1 MQELALDINQIPEN
15 FPFDEFREGQQ
26 ECIEA
31 VLNAFNKGKRFVILE
46 APTGS
51 GKSVIGMT
59 VAKFFANS
67 FYLTIQKIL
76 QDQLAK
82 DFESPTIK
90 SLKGRNA
97 YDCDYWAKFEAKYK
111 DDPVRMRKMEQD
123 LKNPKIQETKMARRL
138 PCSEGVC
145 LVMGGKSKCELCFP
159 KDAFGNKTTNCP
171 YYMALNDALASQT
184 AIMNFHSFLYQTT
197 VSQKFQPR
205 ELLII
210 DEGHNSEPQLMN
222 FVSLSL
228 NDKMLQKEAG
238 VTIPK
243 LDHAEEYAQ
252 FFAGIKLHD
261 ILAEQIRYLRYAN
274 KIKEAEDW
282 KQTLLQYKIFLD
294 SVESGNWIPKFERKK
309 GHNKVTLK
317 PIFVDKHAND
327 YLFKYADRVLIM
339 SATILSPKVMY
350 ESLGIEPNEAYA
362 YRMKN
367 RFPVENRPIFFT
379 PVGSMSYREKEKTKP
394 KMVKAVNDICEN
406 YSNKRGIIHTHNFE
420 IAEHLIENC
429 APNVRKR
436 FLFQKNYYNK
446 DELLKEHTSRD
457 DGIIVAPAMHEGL
470 DLKGELSRFQI
481 ICKVPFPGLGDNDQL
496 KARMSLSPE
505 YYDWLTALK
514 LVQSYGR
521 SIRSEDD
528 QADTFILDSNFEF
541 FRKKAKKQLPG
552 WFKEAINSD

>member
-1 MQELALDINQIPEN
+1 MQELALDLTKIEEN
-15 FPFDEFREGQQ
+15 FPFDEFREGQK
-26 ECIEA
+26 ECVEA
-31 VLNAFNKGKRFVILE
+31 VLNAFNAGKRFVILE

-59 VAKFFANS
+59 VAKFFARS

-97 YDCDYWAKFEAKYK
+97 YDCDYWAKFEAKNK
-111 DDPVRMRKMEQD
+111 NDPVRMKRMEQD
-123 LKNPKIQETKMARRL
+123 LKNPKIAETKMARRL
-138 PCSEGVC
+138 PCSEGACMVIS
-145 LVMGGKSKCELCFP
+145 GRSKCELCFP
-159 KDAFGNKTTNCP
+159 KDEFGNKIPNCP
-171 YYMALNDALASQT
+171 YYMAVKEALSADT

-197 VSQKFQPR
+197 VSGKFSPR
-205 ELLII
+205 DLLII

-222 FVSLSL
+222 FVSLSIT
-228 NDKMLQKEAG
+228 DKILQKEAG

-252 FFAGIKLHD
+252 FFSSIKLHD
-261 ILAEQIRYLRYAN
+261 ILAEQIRYLRYSN
-274 KIKEAEDW
+274 KIKDAENW

-294 SVESGNWIPKFERKK
+294 SVESGNWIPKYERKK
-309 GHNKVTLK
+309 AHNKVTLK

-327 YLFKYADRVLIM
+327 YLFNYAKRVLIM
-339 SATILSPKVMY
+339 SATILSPNVMY
-350 ESLGIEPNEAYA
+350 DSLGIDPSEAYA

-367 RFPVENRPIFFT
+367 RFPVKNRPIYYS
-379 PVGSMSYREKEKTKP
+379 PCGSMSYREKAKTKP
-394 KMVKAVNDICEN
+394 KMIKAVNDICQN
-406 YSNKRGIIHTHNFE
+406 YPDQRGIIHTHNFE
-420 IAEHLIENC
+420 IAEFLIEGC
-429 APNVRKR
+429 TPEVKRR
-436 FLFQKNYYNK
+436 FLFQKDYYNK
-446 DELLKEHTSRD
+446 DELLKEHTKQD
-457 DGIIVAPAMHEGL
+457 NGIIIAPAMHEGL

-496 KARMSLSPE
+496 KARMALSPD

-521 SIRSEDD
+521 SIRSEEDY
-528 QADTFILDSNFEF
+528 ADTFILDANFGF
-541 FRKKAKKQLPG
+541 FRKKAKKQLPV
-552 WFKEAINSD
+552 WFKEAIKD